1 VTALSERAAPVTVE
15 TSVSGGAATVSG
27 LLLDESAFVSTE
39 HLNKFGKPYPKD
51 AYKQP

>member
-1 VTALSERAAPVTVE
+1 VTVE
-15 TSVSGGAATVSG
+15 TSVSGGAVTVSG

-39 HLNKFGKPYPKD
+39 HLNKFGKAYPKD